1 MLGGPSE
8 GLRERK
14 KRAAREAI
22 AATAR
27 RLFAERGFDAVTVA
41 EVAAAAD
48 VSEKTVFNHF
58 ATKEDL
64 AFAGRE
70 EGIALFVAA
79 IAERPPRSSVLDVFR
94 AMTHTVLDVFVA
106 GGDEDLLAVAK
117 IIRGSRALQERL
129 TVGWESGAAAIT
141 AVIAETSG
149 ADDDDLVPRPHRPH
163 AVVHAPLDLP
173 RRAERPAGRGGPRAA
188 RRPTPGG
195 RRPRLRPARRRT
207 GGVRQARLIASP
219 AVATALSARPGCCSA
234 SPSTSTRPAYPRLS
248 APKCGRDRRCRSEAC
263 PLPTAGQPAHALDLR
278 LDTAAPGD
286 PDVTSAA
293 QRLRLRR
300 GVAASCRIGALR
312 VPGEHGARRSRTS
325 RKRQRAQRGAQ
336 HLLLVLGER

>member
-1 MLGGPSE
+1 MRGAPPD

-41 EVAAAAD
+41 EIAVAAD
-48 VSEKTVFNHF
+48 VSEKTVFNYF

-70 EGIALFVAA
+70 EGIAQFVAA
-79 IAERPPRSSVLDVFR
+79 IAERPPSSSVLDVFR

-149 ADDDDLVPRPHRPH
+149 AADDDLVPAIVARTLWFTHRSIFLL
-163 AVVHAPLDLP
+163 ALNGLLAGED
-173 RRAERPAGRGGPRAA
+173 AEHLAA
-188 RRPTPGG
+188 R
-195 RRPRLRPARRRT
+195 
-207 GGVRQARLIASP
+207 
-219 AVATALSARPGCCSA
+219 
-234 SPSTSTRPAYPRLS
+234 
-248 APKCGRDRRCRSEAC
+248 
-263 PLPTAGQPAHALDLR
+263 
-278 LDTAAPGD
+278 
-286 PDVTSAA
+286 
-293 QRLRLRR
+293 
-300 GVAASCRIGALR
+300 LR
-312 VPGEHGARRSRTS
+312 VTAD
-325 RKRQRAQRGAQ
+325 RAYDEFAGG
-336 HLLLVLGER
+336 LGEYGKAG

>member
-1 MLGGPSE
+1 MEQRTL

-22 AATAR
+22 ATTAR

-70 EGIALFVAA
+70 EGLMQFVAA
-79 IAERPPRSSVLDVFR
+79 IAERPPGRSVLDVFR
-94 AMTHTVLDVFVA
+94 TMTHTVLDVFVA

-117 IIRGSRALQERL
+117 ILRGSPALQERL

-149 ADDDDLVPRPHRPH
+149 ADDDDLVPGIVARTLWWTHRSIFVDALH
-163 AVVHAPLDLP
+163 GLLAEEDREQLVVRLRVAAD
-173 RRAERPAGRGGPRAA
+173 RAYDQLAGGLGEYGKGAGGP
-188 RRPTPGG
+188 
-195 RRPRLRPARRRT
+195 
-207 GGVRQARLIASP
+207 
-219 AVATALSARPGCCSA
+219 SA
-234 SPSTSTRPAYPRLS
+234 
-248 APKCGRDRRCRSEAC
+248 
-263 PLPTAGQPAHALDLR
+263 
-278 LDTAAPGD
+278 
-286 PDVTSAA
+286 
-293 QRLRLRR
+293 
-300 GVAASCRIGALR
+300 
-312 VPGEHGARRSRTS
+312 
-325 RKRQRAQRGAQ
+325 
-336 HLLLVLGER
+336 